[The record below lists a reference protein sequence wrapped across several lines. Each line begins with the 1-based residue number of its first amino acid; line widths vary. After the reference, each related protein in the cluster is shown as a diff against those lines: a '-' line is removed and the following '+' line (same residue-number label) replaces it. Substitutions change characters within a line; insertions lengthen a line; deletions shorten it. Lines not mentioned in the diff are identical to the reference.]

1 MGFLPA
7 GKETDVKHFKL
18 SKKHTYE
25 GFFRTDVHSTLCQDH
40 MDLLTLYFVGVFI
53 EIRLMLEYFV
63 LDAIIL

>member
-25 GFFRTDVHSTLCQDH
+25 GFFTDVHSTLCQDH

-63 LDAIIL
+63 LDSIIL